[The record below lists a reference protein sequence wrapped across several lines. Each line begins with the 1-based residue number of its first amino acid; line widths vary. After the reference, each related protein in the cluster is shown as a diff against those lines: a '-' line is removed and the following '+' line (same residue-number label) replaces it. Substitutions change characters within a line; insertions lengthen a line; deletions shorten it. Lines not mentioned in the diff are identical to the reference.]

1 MGDIVS
7 LLPFAERLAAK
18 KARDKAAGAASSA
31 SVEGAAP
38 MPAGAASLPPG
49 AAVSDAGELD
59 ASVAEAQ
66 AMLAQAAAS
75 KAMRHDPYRHILT
88 GLSDTIG
95 VLPTMVRRWDAAVKD
110 VIAARHPLTQEERAD
125 LARALVEATQEGAYE
140 GTRKEAARMIRRL
153 DRNLAVRM
161 GLYVGGA
168 FVAGCV
174 LTVGALAYF
183 SGGPF
188 RPDVEAGG
196 AWRELAQL
204 NPDPRPLLAN
214 AEVRTDRATGRR
226 YHAGVSLWMDP
237 SPPPPGAPAKPKG
250 GQ

>member
-1 MGDIVS
+1 MGNIVS
-7 LLPFAERLAAK
+7 LLTFAERLAAN
-18 KARDKAAGAASSA
+18 KARDKAAGATPSA
-31 SVEGAAP
+31 PAEGVAP
-38 MPAGAASLPPG
+38 MPADPASAPASPG
-49 AAVSDAGELD
+49 AVVPDVGELD

-66 AMLAQAAAS
+66 AKLAHAAAS
-75 KAMRHDPYRHILT
+75 KAMRHDPYQHVLT

-95 VLPTMVRRWDAAVKD
+95 VLPTMARRWDAAVKD
-110 VIAARHPLTQEERAD
+110 VIAARHPLTPEERAD
-125 LARALVEATQEGAYE
+125 LARALVEATKDGAYE

-188 RPDVEAGG
+188 RPDVEAGA
-196 AWRELAQL
+196 AWRELVQL
-204 NPDPRPLLAN
+204 NPDPRPALAN

-226 YHAGVSLWMDP
+226 YHAGVSLWIDP
-237 SPPPPGAPAKPKG
+237 SPPPPGEPAKLR
-250 GQ
+250 